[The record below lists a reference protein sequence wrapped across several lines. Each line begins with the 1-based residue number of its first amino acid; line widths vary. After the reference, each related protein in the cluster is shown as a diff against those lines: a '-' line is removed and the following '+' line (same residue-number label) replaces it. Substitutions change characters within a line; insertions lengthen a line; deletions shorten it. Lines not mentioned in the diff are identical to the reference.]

1 VQPGTGKPYGQG
13 DFSNLYA
20 DVAHSYLG
28 KRITSHTMRYI
39 WATWA
44 FMVGLSEHQLR
55 ALAAQMG
62 MTVET
67 MRRTYEQ
74 RVPAEQRRI
83 VQEAVDK
90 WLLDELSRQE
100 DTDSGMLSLIPLD
113 TLKRTIQQLSTKERQ
128 QLLDWIASLAS

>member
-1 VQPGTGKPYGQG
+1 
-13 DFSNLYA
+13 
-20 DVAHSYLG
+20 
-28 KRITSHTMRYI
+28 
-39 WATWA
+39 
-44 FMVGLSEHQLR
+44 
-55 ALAAQMG
+55 MG